1 MNIQLLSDLHVE
13 FDGFAPEKTDADMVV
28 LAGDIHVDGET
39 MQWALESFDKPVILV
54 LGNHDYYQA
63 SLAATLDKF
72 KKMSKGTNVTLL
84 QNESVEVCGVRFLGA
99 TLWTDYRLTGNE
111 PLARLDAG
119 RIMSDFECIKD
130 ERGGWIDPQR
140 IAQEHAASRSWLT
153 NTLKEAYDGKTVVVT
168 HHAPS
173 ELSIHEKYVENTGH
187 TNAAYASRLDAL
199 MGPGVDLWVHGHTH
213 HSFDYDLYGTR
224 VVCNPR
230 GYSPNGLNKDFNP
243 ALVLSLDVHKPKS
256 ALGY

>member
-63 SLAATLDKF
+63 SLA
-72 KKMSKGTNVTLL
+72 
-84 QNESVEVCGVRFLGA
+84 A